1 MSQNICG
8 TLIFFGGMGMRFIH
22 TADWHLGRLFHGQHL
37 TEDQA
42 HLLEQFHAVIRDYRP
57 EAVVVA
63 GDIYDRAVPPVEAVS
78 LLDETLS
85 RFLLEDQVK
94 VILIA
99 GNHDSG
105 ERLSFG
111 GRLLEEKG
119 IFIRGTVQKDF
130 RPVLMEDSYG
140 PVYFAPFPYAEP
152 ALLRA
157 IYEEELYDF
166 DAAMRYFVAQSWN
179 KIPTASRSVAIA
191 HGFVAGGKSSE
202 SERPLS
208 VGGSANIS
216 SQCFQQFSYTALG
229 HLHNPQTA
237 GGENIRY
244 AGSLLKYSFDEAEQE
259 KGIYIIDID
268 AAGKASVEKISLSPR
283 KDVRKIKGCFDEILH
298 NRQKYP
304 ASDDYMAIEL
314 MNTEAIL
321 DIRGQLEKIYPWL
334 MQIERPGL
342 LQGGTLAQ
350 NRVPYRSQSECDL
363 FTDFYQQMTD
373 EEMNDEQKQYLQQ
386 QIDALFAIERE
397 VKA

>member
-1 MSQNICG
+1 
-8 TLIFFGGMGMRFIH
+8 MRFIH

-42 HLLEQFHAVIRDYRP
+42 YLLEQFHAVIKEYKP
-57 EAVVVA
+57 EAVVIA

-130 RPVLMEDSYG
+130 RPVLLEDSYG

-166 DAAMRYFVAQSWN
+166 DAAMQYFVAQSRK
-179 KIPTASRSVAIA
+179 KIPGKCRSVAIA
-191 HGFVAGGKSSE
+191 HGFIAGGRSSE

-216 SQCFQQFSYTALG
+216 SQCFQPFSYTALG

-237 GGENIRY
+237 GGEHIRY
-244 AGSLLKYSFDEAEQE
+244 AGSLIKYSFDEAEQE
-259 KGIYIIDID
+259 KSICLVEID
-268 AAGKASVEKISLSPR
+268 AAGKAVVEKIHLSPR
-283 KDVRKIKGCFDEILH
+283 KDVRKIKGSFDEILH

-314 MNTEAIL
+314 LDTEAIL

-334 MQIERPGL
+334 MQIERPAL
-342 LQGGTLAQ
+342 LQGGTLETGKLHHQ
-350 NRVPYRSQSECDL
+350 SRSECDL
-363 FTDFYQQMTD
+363 FTDFYKQMTN
-373 EEMNDEQKQYLQQ
+373 EEMNEQQKTYLQQ
-386 QIDALFAIERE
+386 QIDALLAIERE
-397 VKA
+397 AKA